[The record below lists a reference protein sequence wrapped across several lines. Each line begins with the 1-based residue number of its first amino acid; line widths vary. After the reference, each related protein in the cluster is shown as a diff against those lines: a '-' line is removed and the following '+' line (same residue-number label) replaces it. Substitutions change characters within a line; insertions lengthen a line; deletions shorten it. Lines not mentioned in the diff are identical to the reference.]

1 LPLGIGAVVVLQWL
15 FTYAQSFQVLFDT
28 ESIPLRIWPKLIL
41 GGFIFFLVV
50 ELEKGII
57 RTTRSSRRV
66 PVAQSS
72 SA

>member
-1 LPLGIGAVVVLQWL
+1 LL
-15 FTYAQSFQVLFDT
+15 FTYAPPLQVLFDT

-50 ELEKGII
+50 ELEKVII
-57 RTTRSSRRV
+57 RTLQSSRSV
-66 PVAQSS
+66 PAVQPS